1 MSAGLG
7 DFSSIFGQNTGAF
20 GGPAGLNVNNMLS
33 MVGGVPG
40 SQSAP
45 NLYQPGGMFYEV
57 QGNDAFRLPYN
68 PNDVRSKVGQ
78 SMQAP
83 DFASAM
89 RSLPG
94 GRGVAH
100 NSPARAYVAA
110 MRGVMP
116 RVGANASTQAMLP
129 LQYGG
134 LNAESLLSQ
143 EIGNLGFDQSLQRQY
158 QSQANQGLS
167 TVMSLLS
174 PFLNTM
180 MGGVEV

>member
-1 MSAGLG
+1 MSVGLG
-7 DFSSIFGQNTGAF
+7 DFSNIFGQNTGAF
-20 GGPAGLNVNNMLS
+20 GGPAGLNIDNMMS
-33 MVGGVPG
+33 MIGGVPG

-57 QGNDAFRLPYN
+57 QGNNAFRLPYN
-68 PNDVRSKVGQ
+68 PADVRSKVGQ
-78 SMQAP
+78 GMQAP
-83 DFASAM
+83 DFAASL

-94 GRGVAH
+94 NRGVAH

-110 MRGVMP
+110 MKGVMP
-116 RVGANASTQAMLP
+116 KVGANASTQAMLP
-129 LQYGG
+129 LQYGS

-143 EIGNLGFDQSLQRQY
+143 EIGNLGFGQSLQRQY
-158 QSQANQGLS
+158 QSQANQGLE

-174 PFLNTM
+174 PFLNSM